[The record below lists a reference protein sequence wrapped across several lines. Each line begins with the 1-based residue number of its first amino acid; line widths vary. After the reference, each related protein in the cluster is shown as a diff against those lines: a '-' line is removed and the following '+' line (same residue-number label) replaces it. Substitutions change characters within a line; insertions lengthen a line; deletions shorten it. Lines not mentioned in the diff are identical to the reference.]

1 MIVEREA
8 KMQQTE
14 PARLVVPDQMLATA
28 RMKIEQA
35 GWAVSYY
42 AKFDRPAVTRI
53 ARAVAEAAHEN
64 ARFYADWAVRETGFG
79 VAEHKQQKN
88 ELSALPLLDFYRD
101 LDLVNPR
108 IDEARKMVE
117 LPKPAGVVLA
127 LTPATNPISTLYY
140 KALLALMSRNAII
153 FSPHPMAKECCN
165 DAAARLEAAAVAAGA
180 PAGLIQCIEEPS
192 VPLVNELM
200 ASPKIA
206 VILATG
212 GGPMVRAAYSSSNP
226 AIGVGPG
233 NAPAYIDPSA
243 DQTRAAQMIVESKSF
258 DNSVLCT
265 NESVLVTLEENR
277 QRFERALRQASAH
290 LCSEEE
296 TARLRDYLFPG
307 GKFNVAAVGKSAAWV
322 AREAGIRLLANAK
335 VLVAP
340 VTRVGIDEPLTKE
353 KLCPVLALISVDSFE
368 RAVSVSQMVLR
379 MIGAGH
385 SAVFHG
391 DDPQRAI
398 DFASRV
404 SVYRVVANAPC
415 SQGAAG
421 FATHLAPSFMIG
433 TGYFGRSSVGE
444 NVGPQHLVHWTRL
457 AFNSDPSVPFGDFR
471 NVRVPFETIA
481 SGPAAPAG
489 AGSAYAPG
497 RDRAAPPAPPPASA
511 EGGLD
516 REMLRQLI
524 IQELRELT
532 RGQQ

>member
-1 MIVEREA
+1 MEKQA
-8 KMQQTE
+8 KMQQME
-14 PARLVVPDQMLATA
+14 PARLVVPDQMLASA

-35 GWAVSYY
+35 GWAASYY
-42 AKFDRPAVTRI
+42 GRFDRPTVMRI
-53 ARAVAEAAHEN
+53 ARAVAGVAHEN
-64 ARFYADWAVRETGFG
+64 ARLYAEWAVRETGFG
-79 VAEHKQQKN
+79 VVEHKQMKN
-88 ELSALPLLDFYRD
+88 ELSALPLLDFYED

-108 IDEARKMVE
+108 IDEVRKMVE
-117 LPKPAGVVLA
+117 LPRPAGVILA
-127 LTPATNPISTLYY
+127 LTPATNPVSTLYY
-140 KALLALMSRNAII
+140 KALLALLSRNAII
-153 FSPHPMAKECCN
+153 FSPHPLAKECCA

-233 NAPAYIDPSA
+233 NAPTYIDPSA

-265 NESVLVTLEENR
+265 NESVLITLDENR
-277 QRFERALRQASAH
+277 QRFERALRAASVH
-290 LCSEEE
+290 LCSDEEV
-296 TARLRDYLFPG
+296 TRLRDYLFPG
-307 GKFNVAAVGKSAAWV
+307 GKFNVASVGKSAAWV
-322 AREAGIRLLANAK
+322 AREAGIGLAHNAK

-340 VTRVGIDEPLTKE
+340 VGRVGIDEPLTKE
-353 KLCPVLALISVDSFE
+353 KLCPVLALLSVDTFE
-368 RAVSVSQMVLR
+368 RAVNTSQMVLR
-379 MIGAGH
+379 MTGAGH

-398 DFASRV
+398 DFASKV

-444 NVGPQHLVHWTRL
+444 NVGPQHLVHWTKL
-457 AFNSDPSVPFGDFR
+457 AFNSDPSVCFGDFSK
-471 NVRVPFETIA
+471 VRVPFETLEPTR
-481 SGPAAPAG
+481 SGAIGAGSLPAGGQARTLRPAPSAAPANE
-489 AGSAYAPG
+489 SVD
-497 RDRAAPPAPPPASA
+497 RD
-511 EGGLD
+511 L
-516 REMLRQLI
+516 LRQLI
-524 IQELRELT
+524 RLELREIT
-532 RGQQ
+532 KGQS